1 MDYEDAAVEGR
12 KCYEVCVRHNKPVIV
27 MEPVKGGN
35 LVNLPKEAGKVLDDL
50 KGGSHASYA
59 IRFAA
64 GFDGIMMVLSGM
76 GTMEQLEDNIS
87 YMKDFQ
93 PLDERELAA
102 VQKVQE
108 IFRRMNLIPCTA
120 CRYCISGCPMGIPI
134 PEMFAANEHAEKFYQ
149 DWNIAVGIMKYI
161 QRTGQKLPDCIKCGK
176 CEEVCP
182 QHLKIR
188 ELLEMVSDQF
198 ENRQ

>member
-1 MDYEDAAVEGR
+1 
-12 KCYEVCVRHNKPVIV
+12 
-27 MEPVKGGN
+27 
-35 LVNLPKEAGKVLDDL
+35 
-50 KGGSHASYA
+50 
-59 IRFAA
+59 
-64 GFDGIMMVLSGM
+64 MVLSGM

-134 PEMFAANEHAEKFYQ
+134 PEMFAAMNNSRKF
-149 DWNIAVGIMKYI
+149 IRIGTAVGIMKYI
-161 QRTGQKLPDCIKCGK
+161 QRTGKSFRLY
-176 CEEVCP
+176 
-182 QHLKIR
+182 
-188 ELLEMVSDQF
+188 
-198 ENRQ
+198 